1 MATVPVYMFN
11 GEKSGELEL
20 NAEVFGLEPNEALIH
35 QAVLSTLANRR
46 QGTADTLTRGEVQHS
61 TRKLYRQKGTGRA
74 RQGARCAPH
83 MKGGGVV
90 FGPHPRDY
98 RQSLPKKMRRAAL
111 LSALSSKVAE
121 GAVIVVDSFAI
132 NSPKTKDAV
141 AFLKAINAT
150 KKKVMLVLDNPTPEI
165 VMSFRNLQNVWMT
178 TPDMLG
184 TYDVLHANTL
194 IFSKMSIAMLEEL
207 KTSALG
213 SERWMEKQ
221 IEGDTNE

>member
-1 MATVPVYMFN
+1 MATVPVYMFT

-35 QAVLSTLANRR
+35 QAVLSTLANQR
-46 QGTADTLTRGEVQHS
+46 QGTADTLTRGEVKHS

-111 LSALSSKVAE
+111 LSALSSKAAE
-121 GAVIVVDSFAI
+121 GAIIVVDSFAI
-132 NSPKTKDAV
+132 NTPKTKDAV
-141 AFLKAINAT
+141 AFLKSIDCT
-150 KKKVMLVLDNPTPEI
+150 KKKVMIIVDEPREEI
-165 VMSFRNLQNVWMT
+165 VKSFSNLKNVWMT

-184 TYDVLHANTL
+184 TYDVLHAGAL
-194 IFSKMSIAMLEEL
+194 IFSKMSIAMLEAL
-207 KTSALG
+207 KLSALG
-213 SERWMEKQ
+213 SDRWMEKQ
-221 IEGDTNE
+221 IEGGSNE